1 MQKVRVALVVRAAPN
16 VLGLFIIGACAVS
29 KMTVKTGPAKTAPA
43 GPLATAMY

>member
-1 MQKVRVALVVRAAPN
+1 MGTATNWHPTAPN
-16 VLGLFIIGACAVS
+16 VLGLFIICACAVS